1 MKKITL
7 LIGAVFVTTVSFSQV
22 ITRLVSVPCN
32 TGLEGTYP
40 FEYAGELDGT
50 STDWGLPNIFL
61 GENSVQGPL
70 EFVNDGT
77 AGLVND
83 GNPPT
88 NTNGIGAPP
97 LVGVPKSALGCDTT
111 NAATQDMT
119 GKIAVVY
126 RGACEFGLKAY
137 NAQKR
142 GAIACIIINHTGDA
156 VGMAGGT
163 YGTRDTIPVVQIGRV
178 AGDDLYLAIQSCTPG
193 SVIAF
198 IGSKVALYNDDMGST
213 IADIVMPNEL
223 SIPSNI
229 AVDGTNYPVDLGFFA
244 FNYGTNG
251 QTGVTATVN
260 VVHEIDGNVYTNT
273 SAPLNFVAPNLT
285 TLIVD
290 TQYFDLGTFA
300 PAQWKQGAY
309 TITYTLNLA
318 GADEDPAD
326 NTFDVD
332 FRVTANAFG
341 KSRTTPGNEPIATTA
356 FSLNETTTLYD
367 NWEAC
372 IVFRSPVVTTFGGRA
387 TSLTFSAAPVGTLME
402 GEILEARIYE
412 WNDVFVDMN
421 SGTPAGA
428 DVTFTSLNQVGSGF
442 YFYAAAD
449 ADSLGNKVIDLVD
462 DVTADPFVVLA
473 NNQRYLFCVYNAS
486 DSLRLGYDSRID
498 YLATINNYLQ
508 PVAPVRTL
516 KNAGADEWF
525 AAGFGYDVTPAFTVN
540 IDFPTSVNAVSNAST
555 TVAYPNPAVNMLNVP
570 VRKGVTGKVTV
581 EIFDLAGKLVIS
593 ENKTIGNG
601 PLKVNVAS
609 ISNGAYVFNLTF
621 ADGSQDTFKVSVNR

>member
-40 FEYAGELDGT
+40 FEYAGELDGS

-70 EFVNDGT
+70 CMVDDGT
-77 AGLVND
+77 PGIVGD
-83 GNPPT
+83 GIAPHGTP
-88 NTNGIGAPP
+88 IGSPP
-97 LVGVPKSALGCDTT
+97 LNNVPKSALGCDTT
-111 NAATQDMT
+111 NAATQDLT

-126 RGACEFGLKAY
+126 RGSCEFGLKAY

-163 YGTRDTIPVVQIGRV
+163 YGTRDTIPVVQIGRI
-178 AGDDLYLAIQSCTPG
+178 AGDDLYLAMNSCTPTCN

-229 AVDGTNYPVDLGFFA
+229 AVDGTNYPVDLGFWA

-260 VVHEIDGNVYTNT
+260 VVHEIDGNVYSNT
-273 SAPLNFVAPNLT
+273 SAPLNFAAPNLT

-290 TQYFDLGTFA
+290 TQYFDLGTFV
-300 PAQWKQGAY
+300 PTTWGQGQY
-309 TITYTLNLA
+309 TITYTLNLP
-318 GADEDPAD
+318 GDEDPAD
-326 NTFDVD
+326 NTFEVD

-341 KSRTTPGNEPIATTA
+341 KARTTPGNEPIATTA
-356 FSLNETTTLYD
+356 FSLNETTTQYD
-367 NWEAC
+367 DWEAC

-402 GEILEARIYE
+402 GEILEARVYE
-412 WNDVFVDMN
+412 WNDVF
-421 SGTPAGA
+421 A
-428 DVTFTSLNQVGSGF
+428 DVNTPPTFTSLNQVGSGF
-442 YFYAAAD
+442 YFYGSAD
-449 ADSLGNKVIDLVD
+449 PDSLGNKVMDFVD
-462 DVTADPFVVLA
+462 DVTGDPFVVLA
-473 NNQRYLFCVYNAS
+473 DNQRYLFCVYNAS

-498 YLATINNYLQ
+498 YFATVNNYLQ
-508 PVAPVRTL
+508 PVSPVKTL
-516 KNAGADEWF
+516 ANGGADEWF
-525 AAGFGYDVTPAFTVN
+525 RDGFGFDVTPAFTVN

-570 VRKGVTGKVTV
+570 VRKGVTGNVTV

-593 ENKTIGNG
+593 ENKTIGEG

-609 ISNGAYVFNLTF
+609 ISNGCYVFNLTF